1 MNPWAGI
8 AAFLG
13 MLALLTGAIR
23 LWQRIAQPAP
33 ELPRKLMHIGTGL
46 LTLAIPWLFRE
57 NWPVLLLGA
66 TSLTAMTALRL
77 LPALRAGTGQ
87 ILHAVQRESLG
98 ELCFPVSVTVLFVLA
113 KGDWVLFT
121 IPMLVLTLADAAA
134 ALIGVRYGHNR
145 YRAADGRKSREG
157 SAAFFA
163 VAAICAWVPLHLG
176 TGMEPLAVALAALL
190 IGLLVMLIE
199 AASWRGLDNLF
210 TPLLT
215 FALVVVFRRLEIE
228 ALVVRLIVLALI
240 AAGAFALRR
249 RTRLDTGA
257 LLGTVL
263 FVYVCW
269 ALGGWSWVA
278 APALLLAVHA
288 VVWPRGRREL
298 PRHDARAVFSLA
310 VPGLLSL
317 LLHVL
322 GEDVSNGVVYATI
335 LAVIGADEAAARR
348 PDRSRTL
355 QLAGWIAAAM
365 VLVLLPAR
373 WAAAGAFVF
382 PSWREVIAV
391 AVAAP
396 LYGLIDRRH
405 PLAAPWSHRV
415 TGGCALLALCVA
427 G

>member
-1 MNPWAGI
+1 MKVWTGI

-13 MLALLTGAIR
+13 MLALLAGSIR
-23 LWQRIAQPAP
+23 LWQWMVRPAP

-46 LTLAIPWLFRE
+46 LTLGFPWLFRE
-57 NWPVLLLGA
+57 TWPVLLLGA
-66 TSLTAMTALRL
+66 ASLAGLAALRL

-98 ELCFPVSVTVLFVLA
+98 ELCFPVSVTALFVLA
-113 KGDWVLFT
+113 KGDWLLFT
-121 IPMLVLTLADAAA
+121 IPMLVLSLADAAA

-145 YRAADGRKSREG
+145 YRAADGRKSLEG

-176 TGMEPLAVALAALL
+176 TGMEPPAVALSALL

-215 FALVVVFRRLEIE
+215 FALISVFRDLAIE
-228 ALVVRLIVLALI
+228 ALQVRLVVLALV
-240 AAGAFALRR
+240 AAGAFALRQ

-278 APALLLAVHA
+278 APAILLAVHA
-288 VVWPRGRREL
+288 GMWPRDRQTR
-298 PRHDARAVFSLA
+298 PRHDARAVFSLS
-310 VPGLLSL
+310 VPGLLAL

-322 GEDVSNGVVYATI
+322 GEGIFNGVAYATI

-348 PDRSRTL
+348 PDGSRAI
-355 QLAGWIAAAM
+355 QLAGWIVAAL
-365 VLVLLPAR
+365 VVVLLPAR
-373 WAAAGAFVF
+373 CAAAGAFVF

-405 PLAAPWSHRV
+405 PLSPPWSHRV
-415 TGGCALLALCVA
+415 TAICALVALCVA